1 LIHTGDPR
9 GEPIQAFVLHW
20 EAWPKH
26 AGNGSISWFEEGD
39 DSEPV
44 EIVRWIVEKH
54 EDKVTIGRLD
64 VRRDRLLSFLST
76 FGFDLAIYHDARTDC
91 SLQDGWRDE
100 DRAILTTGVSARAQE
115 PKPTAAGGASAE
127 QVIRL
132 TPAELRWTAGP
143 PMLPPGASM
152 AVIEGSFSKSG
163 PFTVRLKFPANYR
176 IPAHWHPVKV
186 TVTVI
191 SGSFNMGFGDELDL
205 GKGKM
210 LPAGSI
216 FEMPAKIHHFGWTTE
231 ETIIQEHGIG
241 PLSVNYLKQAH
252 DAPHR

>member
-1 LIHTGDPR
+1 MKTMWR
-9 GEPIQAFVLHW
+9 ATAE
-20 EAWPKH
+20 
-26 AGNGSISWFEEGD
+26 
-39 DSEPV
+39 
-44 EIVRWIVEKH
+44 
-54 EDKVTIGRLD
+54 VT
-64 VRRDRLLSFLST
+64 VVV
-76 FGFDLAIYHDARTDC
+76 A
-91 SLQDGWRDE
+91 
-100 DRAILTTGVSARAQE
+100 AILTTGVSAPAQE
-115 PKPTAAGGASAE
+115 PKSTAAGGASAE

-152 AVIEGSFSKSG
+152 AVIEGSFSKPG